1 MLTHFHEQCHFIM
14 VIAIALALEWSYSL
28 YSFILSANMTHI
40 SFDGGARLCTAGSG
54 TGERGQLLCGQE
66 TSHVV
71 RVVQRRK
78 APSAIGGL
86 TDMS

>member
-1 MLTHFHEQCHFIM
+1 M

-40 SFDGGARLCTAGSG
+40 SFDGGAHLCTAGSG

-78 APSAIGGL
+78 APSATGGL